1 MNDKSKIDDF
11 SIVQADDKVFL
22 FLPAQEK
29 DCKEAQLYYNKKNL
43 MLLQRDNI
51 VLILKDIP
59 LSARSLLAEQKQI
72 TITEIAAD
80 NKTIIRGYEVEMIIN
95 TNIPNDDKLSENFDK
110 DFSFMQNILSEEEYQ
125 KFKKTAGF

>member
-1 MNDKSKIDDF
+1 
-11 SIVQADDKVFL
+11 
-22 FLPAQEK
+22 
-29 DCKEAQLYYNKKNL
+29 

-51 VLILKDIP
+51 VLLLKDIP

>member
-59 LSARSLLAEQKQI
+59 LSARSLLSEQKQI

>member
-110 DFSFMQNILSEEEYQ
+110 DFSFMQSILSEEEYQ
-125 KFKKTAGF
+125 KFKKTVGF